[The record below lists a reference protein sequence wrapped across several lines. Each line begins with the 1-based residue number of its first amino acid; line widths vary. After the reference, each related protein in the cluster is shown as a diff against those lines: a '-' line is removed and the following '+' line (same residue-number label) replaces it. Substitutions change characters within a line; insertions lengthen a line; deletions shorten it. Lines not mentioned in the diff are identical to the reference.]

1 MEFSKVATEMNTRI
15 ENGEQE
21 TVEIELDHGEIVNCA
36 IMIVLTVNDKDYI
49 VLLPLDKN
57 GQNHDGNVW
66 FYEFIWDGS
75 DKEPELGFIIGVP
88 WQRKGYAYEVCSAI
102 LKYAKE
108 ELDFEKVISFVMEEN
123 KASIALCEK
132 LGFLK
137 CGDAALGKESYILFC
152 KVL

>member
-36 IMIVLTVNDKDYI
+36 IMIVLTVNNKDYI

-75 DKEPELGFIIGVP
+75 DDKEPELGYISDD
-88 WQRKGYAYEVCSAI
+88 AEYEAVSEAFD
-102 LKYAKE
+102 LYLDDVEFDELVELPE
-108 ELDFEKVISFVMEEN
+108 EGLDGEE
-123 KASIALCEK
+123 
-132 LGFLK
+132 
-137 CGDAALGKESYILFC
+137 
-152 KVL
+152 